1 MRPVAGRRVWKA
13 GFGKFLF
20 RHKVLHK
27 MQMAVRSTRAETF
40 WILPIYIQFRAG
52 KRPAYWECVLTL
64 RPNSL
69 HLLHRPA
76 GSLWAARSRNSYQV
90 WRPHFQT
97 WRCRSKTAETPERN
111 AKREFIIER
120 LKSIFVTSFLLEVW
134 QDVCSQVCVYPV
146 SVDYSHAARV
156 GANPLLFDVVEHVN
170 EQRAVHLVGQVDGRV
185 ALRKTHLKHRKDMNH

>member
-120 LKSIFVTSFLLEVW
+120 LKSIFVSSFLLEVW
-134 QDVCSQVCVYPV
+134 QERVLSGVCLPGICWLFSCSASWSESSPV
-146 SVDYSHAARV
+146 WCGWACEWAA
-156 GANPLLFDVVEHVN
+156 GCAP
-170 EQRAVHLVGQVDGRV
+170 GGPGRW
-185 ALRKTHLKHRKDMNH
+185 ACGPAEDAFKTP